1 MDKEFHY
8 HITGLI
14 ARRAGFSEKDAVTI
28 AHAAQLVD
36 DNDFLC
42 VIHGRDHT
50 ESEPYEVYISQTM
63 DILKPKRDLMRI
75 YPIFHFLPGDPLAP
89 SARRSD
95 GKMHILT
102 TTPGNA
108 LARKVMKAAREDRSP
123 FRLHRLG
130 VAAHAFADTWAHQN
144 FVGWYDGI
152 NGQDLNLLPNIGHA
166 DFIHHPDWVAH
177 LWNDSRIIDSQV
189 NNTHRFLDAAK
200 CLFHEFALCTRKK
213 NRDAVW
219 LTLQQDLLDAMGP
232 AYTGEKLKG
241 EAARLERYDRLFRLP
256 DYDPHAWFD
265 QAVETTVKGLPDT
278 FLPTLTIFRDDYR
291 WKDNWQ
297 ASDFFLFQEA
307 IKAHQA
313 FCMTALTPLF
323 EQMNVTLHDH

>member
-8 HITGLI
+8 HITGII
-14 ARRAGFSEKDAVTI
+14 ARRAGFSEEDAVTI

-42 VIHGRDHT
+42 VIEAKDQA
-50 ESEPYEVYISQTM
+50 EPYEVYISQTM

-177 LWNDSRIIDSQV
+177 QWNDSRIIRSQV

-200 CLFHEFALCTRKK
+200 CLFDEFARCTRKK
-213 NRDAVW
+213 NKEAAW
-219 LTLQQDLLDAMGP
+219 QALEQDLLAAMGP

-241 EAARLERYDRLFRLP
+241 EEARLERYDRLFKLP
-256 DYDPHAWFD
+256 DYDPRAWFD
-265 QAVETTVKGLPDT
+265 RAVATTVKGLPDT
-278 FLPTLTIFRDDYR
+278 FLPSLTVFRDHYQ
-291 WKDNWQ
+291 WKDGYLT
-297 ASDFFLFQEA
+297 SDFFLFQEA
-307 IKAHQA
+307 VKAHQA
-313 FCMTALTPLF
+313 FCMVELSPLF
-323 EQMNVTLHDH
+323 EQMNVTLHNH